1 MVQSYADL
9 TLQSLGPLADPP
21 MLLVCLVLLAAILI
35 VGRIV
40 MAIAWRLLLVAIGVV
55 VGLWVLGLLG
65 FQFGIL

>member
-21 MLLVCLVLLAAILI
+21 MLLVGLVLLAAILI